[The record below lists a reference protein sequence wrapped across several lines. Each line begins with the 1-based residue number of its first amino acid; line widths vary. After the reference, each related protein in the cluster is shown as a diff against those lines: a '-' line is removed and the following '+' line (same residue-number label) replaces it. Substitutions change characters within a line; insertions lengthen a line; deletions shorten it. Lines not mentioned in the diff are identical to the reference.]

1 MPIDQQRLHRTLNPR
16 SIAVVGDKAPDY
28 RWLGAQ
34 SEFTG
39 ELYSVQVDP
48 DDVAEIERR
57 GYRNFSSLAE
67 IDDEIDL
74 VICAVPRAIAPRI
87 VADAVQKGVGGMSM
101 YTSGF
106 AETGEPEAIALQQR
120 IVELANADG
129 MPVVGPNCLGIYNR
143 RLGVKFSA
151 EQQQGDGGTV
161 SVAAQSGTHSG
172 GLSLGLQNLG
182 VKVSRAISI
191 GNTAVIS
198 EADYLEYLMN
208 DDWTEVIVMYIEG
221 LKEGRRFFQLLRE
234 ATLRKPV
241 VLWRGG
247 RTVAGARAI
256 QSHTGSLASEMVVWE
271 AMLHQAGAIGTGSID
286 ETLDVT
292 SALVHANASSKRGL
306 ALIAMTGGQSVALT
320 DQFSLAGFDVPQ
332 LSDAA
337 YAKLAEFFITVG
349 GSYRNPFDASS
360 TIRRE
365 DDNLEKILEILAG
378 ESAIDGGIA
387 IELGARDFDTDP
399 SQLDRMLDLL
409 ESYRERTGQPVIA
422 LMHEGGAGAGGVEQ
436 MVRARRHV
444 LDRGFP
450 VYPSFD
456 RGAAALGRVANYYV
470 SREARAAS

>member
-16 SIAVVGDKAPDY
+16 SIAVVGDKAPDL
-28 RWLGAQ
+28 RWLSYQ

-39 ELYSVQVDP
+39 ELYSVQVAP
-48 DDVAEIERR
+48 DDAAEIERQ
-57 GYRNFSSLAE
+57 GYRNFASLLDIE
-67 IDDEIDL
+67 DDIDL

-87 VADAVQKGVGGMSM
+87 LADAVEKGVGGMSM
-101 YTSGF
+101 YTAGF

-120 IVELANADG
+120 IVEMANADG

-143 RLGVKFSA
+143 RLGAKFS
-151 EQQQGDGGTV
+151 EGQEQGDGGTV

-172 GLSLGLQNLG
+172 GLSLGLQHLG
-182 VKVSRAISI
+182 IKVSRAISI

-198 EADYLEYLMN
+198 EADYLGYLMN
-208 DDWTEVIVMYIEG
+208 DDSTEVIVMYLEG

-234 ATLRKPV
+234 ATMRKPV

-247 RTVAGARAI
+247 RTDAGARAV
-256 QSHTGSLASEMVVWE
+256 QSHTGSLASEMAVWE
-271 AMLHQAGAIGTGSID
+271 AMLRQAGAIGTGSID

-360 TIRRE
+360 TLRRG
-365 DDNLEKILEILAG
+365 DDNLQKILEILAG
-378 ESAIDGGIA
+378 EPAIDGGIA
-387 IELGARDFDTDP
+387 IELGARSFDTDP
-399 SQLDRMLDLL
+399 SQFDRMLELL
-409 ESYRERTGQPVIA
+409 GGYRERTGQPVIA
-422 LMHEGGAGAGGVEQ
+422 LMHEGGAGGGSVEL
-436 MVRARRHV
+436 VARARQHV

-450 VYPSFD
+450 VYPNFD
-456 RGAAALGRVANYYV
+456 RGAAALGRVADYYA